1 MDRIHSPPLA
11 VVCGCDVHRHEE
23 YGTDME
29 ILMAGYAGRAG
40 ASSLARS
47 SADVLKKELPEG
59 VLSAAK
65 KMGPYL
71 QIPDSVPLLARERLG
86 KGGVLRGLWIL
97 GEKLQCGFDVDLRSI
112 LLKQEDVEV
121 CELLGAD
128 IYRIDASGGWLVA
141 SGKAEDALRI
151 FRKENIP
158 ASVIGICRA
167 GLQRQLRLGDDIRF
181 LKEP

>member
-1 MDRIHSPPLA
+1 
-11 VVCGCDVHRHEE
+11 
-23 YGTDME
+23 
-29 ILMAGYAGRAG
+29 
-40 ASSLARS
+40 
-47 SADVLKKELPEG
+47 
-59 VLSAAK
+59 
-65 KMGPYL
+65 
-71 QIPDSVPLLARERLG
+71 
-86 KGGVLRGLWIL
+86 LWIL

-181 LKEP
+181 LEEP